1 MESFNLKLFKLDE
14 EASNEFIKDIVALS
28 HQSGGLLLGHNA
40 ALKDLGGLKVGKE
53 EDGNFAV
60 TAWDFNEVDVVIASV
75 VRDLMEVAI
84 KHMALLWDTFFVVA
98 NLHGRGSLWGH

>member
-28 HQSGGLLLGHNA
+28 HQSGGLLLSHNA

-60 TAWDFNEVDVVIASV
+60 TA
-75 VRDLMEVAI
+75 
-84 KHMALLWDTFFVVA
+84 
-98 NLHGRGSLWGH
+98 